1 MEEDLTITK
10 SQYFLFTGIM
20 MVENPWLV
28 ENINSFVFLNCP
40 ECVFKTKNKNNF
52 QDHAIKKHPLSCTLF
67 EKSSAKTEPI
77 DMVEAMVDEDNSDFS
92 FPFENDK
99 TLEEIMFEENQNNGK
114 DTSKCETEIL
124 KRNGKVKK
132 NIKHD
137 RYPEIVHFC
146 NYCSASFKDI
156 LGLKAHIP
164 RHQNALPIAVLG
176 TRSQLS
182 HYKPNH
188 LTYEEC
194 KSRGYVGRA
203 PIKQQQHDEIYKC
216 HLGDCKFET
225 KSSQHLDLHLRC
237 KIFGFF

>member
-1 MEEDLTITK
+1 MILSEVKMI
-10 SQYFLFTGIM
+10 
-20 MVENPWLV
+20 ENPWLV

-52 QDHAIKKHPLSCTLF
+52 QDHAVKKHPLSCTLF

-77 DMVEAMVDEDNSDFS
+77 DMVEAMVYEDNSDFS

-99 TLEEIMFEENQNNGK
+99 TLEEIMYEENQNNGLN
-114 DTSKCETEIL
+114 DTSKCETETL
-124 KRNGKVKK
+124 NRNGKVKR
-132 NIKHD
+132 NINRD

-194 KSRGYVGRA
+194 KSRGYIGRA
-203 PIKQQQHDEIYKC
+203 PQKEQEQQEKIFKC
-216 HLGDCKFET
+216 HLGDCGRSFRL
-225 KSSQHLDLHLRC
+225 SRYLDLHLKGNCLLR
-237 KIFGFF
+237 